1 MVSARDVARA
11 IMVLYIIGFLTN
23 ADGKSIK
30 KRVVTEVQLM
40 HDWAEYLN
48 RETRLEWLRKKLAEI
63 LPPDS
68 IPQGVPRVAK
78 VLVAPV
84 EGRLRKRADT
94 SLIANQDHQLTP
106 GKKTFGKTDKSD
118 VDILSKVN
126 P

>member
-1 MVSARDVARA
+1 MVSAKDVAKA
-11 IMVLYIIGFLTN
+11 IMVLYVIGFLTN

-30 KRVVTEVQLM
+30 KRAVTEVQLM

-63 LPPDS
+63 LPPNTIS
-68 IPQGVPRVAK
+68 HGASRA
-78 VLVAPV
+78 LVAPAEV
-84 EGRLRKRADT
+84 RLRKRADT
-94 SLIANQDHQLTP
+94 NLIANQDHQLAP
-106 GKKTFGKTDKSD
+106 GEKTHGKIDKAD